1 MPNASPAPA
10 PADVPSDGFVE
21 VRSPD
26 VLREILGEPHPIV
39 IDKVHDRL
47 TADDRDVLA
56 RARLALLATSD
67 AAGELDVSPRGGEPG
82 FVRVLDD
89 RTLVLPERAGNRR
102 GDTLHNILAHPNVG
116 MLFLTPGD
124 TKVLRLNGR
133 ARILRDAPFFAEMA
147 EKGTVPELA
156 VLVEVDEVY
165 LHCPASLR
173 RAGLVTA
180 PSS

>member
-10 PADVPSDGFVE
+10 PADAPADGFVE

-26 VLREILGEPHPIV
+26 VLREILGEPLPIV

-47 TADDRDVLA
+47 TPDDADILA

-67 AAGELDVSPRGGEPG
+67 AAGELDVSPRGGKPG

-89 RTLVLPERAGNRR
+89 RTLVLPERVGNRR

-116 MLFLTPGD
+116 MLFVIPGD
-124 TKVLRLNGR
+124 TRVLRVNGR

-147 EKGTVPELA
+147 EKGTAPKLA

-173 RAGLVTA
+173 RAGLTG
-180 PSS
+180 

>member
-1 MPNASPAPA
+1 MPTAGPAPA
-10 PADVPSDGFVE
+10 PADAYVE

-47 TADDRDVLA
+47 TADDVDILA
-56 RARLALLATSD
+56 RARFALLATSD
-67 AAGELDVSPRGGEPG
+67 AAGELDVSPRGGAPG

-102 GDTLHNILAHPNVG
+102 GDTLHNMLANPRVG

-133 ARILRDAPFFAEMA
+133 VRILQDAPFFAEMT
-147 EKGTVPELA
+147 EKGVAPELA
-156 VLVEVDEVY
+156 ILVEIDEIY

-173 RAGLVTA
+173 RADLWA
-180 PSS
+180 LPSP